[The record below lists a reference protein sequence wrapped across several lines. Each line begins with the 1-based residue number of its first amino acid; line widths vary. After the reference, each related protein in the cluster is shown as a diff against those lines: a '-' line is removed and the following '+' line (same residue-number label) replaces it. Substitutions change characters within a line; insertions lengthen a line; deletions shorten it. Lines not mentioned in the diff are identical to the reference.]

1 MDPAEVKKKLDT
13 VLNYCNRMYHGSDEE
28 YQRRLMKIIVSTK
41 DAIALIDEMEA
52 KIAKRKKEIRQKDT
66 ELNRMG
72 IQSKITGCKDCEYS
86 SECSLD
92 GMVTCI
98 KPFCEQEYV
107 CEDWFC
113 ADWMRKKNG

>member
-1 MDPAEVKKKLDT
+1 MDPAEVKKKLGT

-52 KIAKRKKEIRQKDT
+52 KIAKMKKEIRQKDT

-86 SECSLD
+86 GECNVD
-92 GMVTCI
+92 GIVTCI
-98 KPFCEQEYV
+98 KPFCEQKYV